1 MIYDD
6 ELNTILDDYISE
18 SGSKPGV
25 SEEQYQSRLRRLRYD
40 PEQINTILLTL
51 SVEAEKEQL
60 ARASEGNAQ
69 VFIVSGIIA
78 TLSFVIIAVLS
89 LLSILPYGYAGHILI
104 GGTIT
109 ALLTVLKGYNVR
121 SDRKRRKAVRHLL
134 WKGRFTR
141 K

>member
-1 MIYDD
+1 MIYND
-6 ELNTILDDYISE
+6 ELNTILDDYINE
-18 SGSKPGV
+18 SGSKSDV
-25 SEEQYQSRLRRLRYD
+25 SEERYRSRLRRLRYD
-40 PEQINTILLTL
+40 PEQINAILLTL

-78 TLSFVIIAVLS
+78 TLSFVTIAVLS
-89 LLSILPYGYAGHILI
+89 LLSVLPHGYVGHILI